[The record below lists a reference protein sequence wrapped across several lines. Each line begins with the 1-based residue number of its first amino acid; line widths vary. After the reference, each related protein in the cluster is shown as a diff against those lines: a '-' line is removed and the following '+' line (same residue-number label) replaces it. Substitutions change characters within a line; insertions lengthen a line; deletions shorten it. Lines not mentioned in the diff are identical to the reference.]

1 LHLNGNFIR
10 KVVSF
15 IISKGQVCC
24 ENESLLM
31 VKVFFIVPP
40 SSINLSFVDLGQEKS
55 KYGLHALPKNILVDN
70 VDIYEENTGGDN
82 EYDVDYDDINSDK
95 FGDSCYYVGKGGV
108 DDVEIGDVIEDNK
121 GDDSVGDE

>member
-1 LHLNGNFIR
+1 MLTIYVGNMCPSEVDTLNFNH
-10 KVVSF
+10 
-15 IISKGQVCC
+15 Q
-24 ENESLLM
+24 
-31 VKVFFIVPP
+31 
-40 SSINLSFVDLGQEKS
+40 
-55 KYGLHALPKNILVDN
+55 NILVDN